1 MAADPVLEYWAEF
14 MKRTPISPELMA
26 QWKRVLD
33 HGIEAWSRALSEVMA
48 TDDFAQLLGT
58 SIEQWLAA
66 QASITGNRA
75 QPPTQATQLAAVA
88 TQLTVLAAQ
97 LSRIE
102 ERLTQVEERIAG
114 SIGSAAG
121 ESVVSESAAGESAAR
136 RSATRSASARM
147 PRRGSRRRAA

>member
-1 MAADPVLEYWAEF
+1 MAADPVVAYWAEI
-14 MKRTPISPELMA
+14 MRQTPFTPELMA
-26 QWKRVLD
+26 QWKRVMD
-33 HGIEAWSRALSEVMA
+33 QGIEAWSRALSEVMA
-48 TDDFAQLLGT
+48 TDEFAQLLGT
-58 SIEQWLAA
+58 SIEQWVAA
-66 QASITGNRA
+66 QASISGNRVQPAA
-75 QPPTQATQLAAVA
+75 QSTPVAAVA

-136 RSATRSASARM
+136 RSATPSASARM